1 MERQKELFLVW
12 QGGADEQ
19 FYNQYESLVDAVS
32 SEEEGTEI
40 FEAKLTSLG
49 SYRLVTKMIK
59 EKKSKKA
66 E

>member
-1 MERQKELFLVW
+1 MKRQKELFW

-32 SEEEGTEI
+32 SEEGNEI

-49 SYRLVTKMIK
+49 SYRLVTKMVK